1 MDQDRIYTTGTSMG
15 AMASM
20 VMMEKDPDLF
30 AATYLAAGQWA
41 DPEAV
46 KDIWDKNIF
55 FLTSE
60 DDPSYERAAT
70 NVAVWER
77 GAQRSPGRRSM

>member
-1 MDQDRIYTTGTSMG
+1 MG

>member
-1 MDQDRIYTTGTSMG
+1 MG

-55 FLTSE
+55 FPTSE

-77 GAQRSPGRRSM
+77 GAQIRTSRSRSPASSPWTET

>member
-1 MDQDRIYTTGTSMG
+1 MG

-30 AATYLAAGQWA
+30 AATCLAAGQWA

-77 GAQRSPGRRSM
+77 RAQRSPGRRSM

>member
-1 MDQDRIYTTGTSMG
+1 MG

-30 AATYLAAGQWA
+30 AATCLAAGQWA

-55 FLTSE
+55 L
-60 DDPSYERAAT
+60 
-70 NVAVWER
+70 
-77 GAQRSPGRRSM
+77 AQRSPGRRSM

>member
-1 MDQDRIYTTGTSMG
+1 MG
-15 AMASM
+15 AMASMASM

-30 AATYLAAGQWA
+30 AATCLAAGQWA

-77 GAQRSPGRRSM
+77 VAQRSPGRRSM

>member
-1 MDQDRIYTTGTSMG
+1 VDQDRIYTTGTSMG

-30 AATYLAAGQWA
+30 AATYPAAGQRA

-77 GAQRSPGRRSM
+77 VAQRSPGRRSM